1 MKLLSR
7 LAIVTLVAIV
17 MFTSCRTEESPEPL
31 STSGTENSNI
41 RFTDAT
47 EASGIRF
54 EHVPTRTKD
63 KLLPEIMGGGVA
75 LADFNRDGAP
85 DVLLVNSGVLGKPVR
100 PDNSRN
106 MLFMNTGKGKFV
118 NETDKWNLT
127 GTGYGQGVAIG
138 DVDNDGYPDVFL
150 TNYEGDNRLLRNT
163 GVKFEDVTENAGLR
177 SEQKWATG
185 AGFLDYDN
193 DGDLDLFVL
202 RYVDFELG
210 NPHRVFR
217 NRMLIYSTPI
227 YFNPEPDQLWEN
239 DGRGKFTDVTEK
251 AGITKSGN
259 GLALALGDLDEDGDI
274 DAYVANDSD
283 ENHLW
288 INDGKGRFEEIAV
301 PAGTA
306 YSEFGK
312 EEGSM
317 GADFSDTDGNG
328 LLDIAVSNFQDEQ
341 VALYSQQE
349 KLLFQNVSTQV
360 GIGQS
365 SLARLSFGIE
375 FFDADNDGDEDLI
388 VANGHIEDNVELNS
402 DSVTFPQLNSLYE
415 NMGDGKFVDISDSA
429 GNALADKQ
437 VSRGLAIAD
446 LDSDGD
452 LDFVVVNNGGKAQI
466 ALNETPSKGNFVG
479 LWLEGSGSSRSAIGT
494 RLIAKTGDRTIKRQ
508 IMGAQSYLS
517 ISEFRILFGLGSA
530 EKIDSL
536 EIYWPG
542 AEKQTLS
549 DIAAGK
555 YYYLKQ
561 DGEII
566 DLKIGELRKP

>member
-1 MKLLSR
+1 MKISSH
-7 LAIVTLVAIV
+7 LAVFYLVAICL
-17 MFTSCRTEESPEPL
+17 FTACGIQELPL
-31 STSGTENSNI
+31 PADNPGTKSSKIKFTDGTES
-41 RFTDAT
+41 
-47 EASGIRF
+47 SGIQF
-54 EHVPTRTKD
+54 VHVPTRTKD

-75 LADFNRDGAP
+75 VADFNRDGAP
-85 DVLLVNSGVLGKPVR
+85 DILLVNSGALGKSER
-100 PDNSRN
+100 PGNSLN
-106 MLFMNTGKGKFV
+106 FLFMNSGQGKFV

-127 GTGYGQGVAIG
+127 STGYGQGVAVG

-163 GVKFEDVTENAGLR
+163 GDRFEDVTEKAGLR
-177 SEQKWATG
+177 SESKWATS

-193 DGDLDLFVL
+193 DGDLDLFVV
-202 RYVDFELG
+202 RYVDFEIE

-217 NRMLIYSTPI
+217 NRMQIYSTPI
-227 YFNPEPDQLWEN
+227 YFNPEPDQLLEN
-239 DGRGKFTDVTEK
+239 DGSGNFTDVTEK

-274 DAYVANDSD
+274 DVYVANDSD

-288 INDGKGRFEEIAV
+288 INNGSGRFEEIAV
-301 PAGTA
+301 TAGTA

-328 LLDIAVSNFQDEQ
+328 FLDIVVSNFQDEPT
-341 VALYSQQE
+341 ALYAQQE
-349 KLLFQNVSTQV
+349 KLLFQNVSNQV

-402 DSVTFPQLNSLYE
+402 DSVTFPQQNSLYE
-415 NMGDGKFVDISDSA
+415 NTGEGKFVDISTIS
-429 GNALADKQ
+429 GNALEDKQ

-452 LDFVVVNNGGKAQI
+452 LDFVVVNNGGKAQV
-466 ALNETPSKGNFVG
+466 ALNETADRGNFAG
-479 LWLEGSGSSRSAIGT
+479 LWLEGKGSSRTAIGT
-494 RLIAKTGDRTIKRQ
+494 RLVARIGDRTIRRQ
-508 IMGAQSYLS
+508 VMGAQSYLS
-517 ISEFRILFGLGSA
+517 ISEFRVLFGLGSA

-536 EIYWPG
+536 DIFWPG
-542 AEKQTLS
+542 AEKQTIS
-549 DIAAGK
+549 NIAAGK
-555 YYYLKQ
+555 YYYLMQ
-561 DGEII
+561 DSEIVE
-566 DLKIGELRKP
+566 LKIGAVREP